1 MELRFVP
8 DRVRRISRVI
18 KPRKKLNR
26 SFTGNMGIFLALGC
40 IACFMALPLV
50 YVINNAFKPLD
61 ELFLYPPRFFVIHPT
76 LNNFVDLL
84 AIISNSWVP
93 FSRYVLNTVLIT
105 AAGTVGH
112 VVIASLAA
120 YVLAKHSFPGSKLV
134 FEIVILS
141 LMFSAAVTA
150 IPGYLIMSR
159 LGWIDTY
166 AAVIVPAFQSSLGLY
181 LMKQFMET
189 IPDSLLEAARMD
201 GHSEWNIFWKIAMPI
216 VKPAWLTLTILSVQS
231 LWGTTGG
238 AYIFS
243 EELKTLPFALSQI
256 TAGGIPRAGVSAA
269 VSLLMMIVPVG
280 LFILTQSNVIQ
291 TMSTSG
297 MKD

>member
-1 MELRFVP
+1 MELRIVP
-8 DRVRRISRVI
+8 DRRIRRLVT
-18 KPRKKLNR
+18 PRKKLNR
-26 SFTGNMGIFLALGC
+26 SFAGNVGIFLTLGL
-40 IACFMALPLV
+40 IGSFMALPLV
-50 YVINNAFKPLD
+50 YVVNNAFKPLD
-61 ELFLYPPRFFVIHPT
+61 ELFLYPPRFFVRNPT
-76 LNNFVDLL
+76 MGNFIDLF

-93 FSRYVLNTVLIT
+93 FSRYVLNTVFIT
-105 AAGTVGH
+105 AAGTAGH
-112 VVIASLAA
+112 VVLASLAA
-120 YVLAKHSFPGSKLV
+120 YALAKHAFPGRKLM
-134 FEIVILS
+134 FEIIILS

-189 IPDSLLEAARMD
+189 IPDALLEAARID
-201 GHSEWNIFWKIAMPI
+201 GRSEWSIFWTIAMPL

-269 VSLLMMIVPVG
+269 VSLFMMAVPVG